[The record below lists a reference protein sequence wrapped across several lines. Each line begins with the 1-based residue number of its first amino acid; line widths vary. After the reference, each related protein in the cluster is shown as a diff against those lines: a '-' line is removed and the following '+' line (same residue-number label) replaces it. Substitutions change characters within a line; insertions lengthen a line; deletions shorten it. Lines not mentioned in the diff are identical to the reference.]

1 MNQAVISCLHANL
14 PAVEAV
20 LKDIELQGITNI
32 TCLGDLVG
40 YGPQPNEVIEL
51 IRDKIISSCQ
61 GCWDEDVVDGLDACD
76 CSYPSQLAEKRGHFA
91 HQWTTDKLTK
101 ENNKSPNSSSL
112 PLFNLIACFNSS
124 NSSSTL
130 SITFF
135 ISSQSK
141 PTPAAFS

>member
-51 IRDKIISSCQ
+51 IRDKQIPTCQ
-61 GCWDEDVVDGLDACD
+61 GCW
-76 CSYPSQLAEKRGHFA
+76 
-91 HQWTTDKLTK
+91 TK
-101 ENNKSPNSSSL
+101 
-112 PLFNLIACFNSS
+112 
-124 NSSSTL
+124 TL
-130 SITFF
+130 LMD
-135 ISSQSK
+135 
-141 PTPAAFS
+141 

>member
-51 IRDKIISSCQ
+51 IRDK
-61 GCWDEDVVDGLDACD
+61 
-76 CSYPSQLAEKRGHFA
+76 K
-91 HQWTTDKLTK
+91 
-101 ENNKSPNSSSL
+101 
-112 PLFNLIACFNSS
+112 
-124 NSSSTL
+124 
-130 SITFF
+130 
-135 ISSQSK
+135 
-141 PTPAAFS
+141 

>member
-51 IRDKIISSCQ
+51 ILSLLKREVILLIN
-61 GCWDEDVVDGLDACD
+61 GL
-76 CSYPSQLAEKRGHFA
+76 
-91 HQWTTDKLTK
+91 
-101 ENNKSPNSSSL
+101 
-112 PLFNLIACFNSS
+112 LIN
-124 NSSSTL
+124 
-130 SITFF
+130 
-135 ISSQSK
+135 
-141 PTPAAFS
+141 

>member
-51 IRDKIISSCQ
+51 I
-61 GCWDEDVVDGLDACD
+61 
-76 CSYPSQLAEKRGHFA
+76 
-91 HQWTTDKLTK
+91 
-101 ENNKSPNSSSL
+101 
-112 PLFNLIACFNSS
+112 
-124 NSSSTL
+124 
-130 SITFF
+130 
-135 ISSQSK
+135 
-141 PTPAAFS
+141 

>member
-51 IRDKIISSCQ
+51 IKDKKITIY
-61 GCWDEDVVDGLDACD
+61 L
-76 CSYPSQLAEKRGHFA
+76 PRN
-91 HQWTTDKLTK
+91 KLYLFD
-101 ENNKSPNSSSL
+101 NNKNRL
-112 PLFNLIACFNSS
+112 K
-124 NSSSTL
+124 T
-130 SITFF
+130 
-135 ISSQSK
+135 
-141 PTPAAFS
+141 